1 MFSTSF
7 VTALSTLLLG
17 ASSLP
22 FVSIMQIQGRG
33 HVSPFAGDSV
43 ATTGTVT
50 ALMPNGFFVQD
61 AAGDFDPST
70 SDGVFAFTGSPPAVA
85 VGDQVRLEGVI
96 NEFRPGGDA
105 NNLTVTEF
113 TDPRVAILS
122 RGNPLP
128 EPINLACLT
137 PTEIVD
143 DDALG
148 TFEPESDGIDFYE
161 TVESMR
167 VRVPDAIAVSVT
179 NAFGELWVRA
189 ACATG
194 VNKRGGITIS
204 AGDMNPERIQI
215 DDVRMSGPVTAN
227 VGDRVGDLVGVMS
240 YRFGN
245 FEVLPESIAEPAI
258 AEIKPEMTP
267 LRGDDGHLTVAS
279 FNVRNLNREDA
290 ERIAAIARIIAINLG
305 SPDILALQEIQDDS
319 GSVNDGTVDAR
330 QTYAALIDAI
340 WETGGPRYDFRDI
353 APEDGHDGGEPGANI
368 RVGILFR
375 PDRVTFVDHGSAGA
389 TTSTWVV
396 EASHGAALSHSP
408 GRIDPTN
415 DAWRS
420 SRKPLAAEFEFAGR
434 RLFVMA
440 CHLTSRGGS
449 TPLFGA
455 AQPPLIGGEAQRI
468 QQASV
473 TAAFVDRLLALD
485 SSAAVVV
492 LGDFNDF
499 QFSQALTTLCSDLTN
514 LTDLLPPSER
524 YTYNFEGNSQALD
537 HMLISPA
544 LARGADYDIVHV
556 SSEFAGAASDHDPVV
571 ARLQIMPVE
580 EEPAI
585 VAFPNPF
592 RAATRIAYK
601 LERAASVSVVVY
613 DVAGRPVRKVHER
626 HEASGDHDVMWDG
639 LNDRRRPAPAGVYF
653 IRVLA
658 SGAAETARV
667 VRIP

>member
-1 MFSTSF
+1 MLSTSF
-7 VTALSTLLLG
+7 VTALSTSLLG
-17 ASSLP
+17 AFSLP

-33 HVSPFAGDSV
+33 HTSPFAGDSV

-50 ALMPNGFFVQD
+50 ALMPNGFYLQD

-70 SDGVFAFTGSPPAVA
+70 SDGIFAFTGSPPTVV
-85 VGDQVRLEGVI
+85 VGDQVRLEGLVS
-96 NEFRPGGDA
+96 EFRPASDPT
-105 NNLTVTEF
+105 NLTVTEI
-113 TDPRVAILS
+113 THPRIEILA
-122 RGNPLP
+122 RGQPLP
-128 EPINLACLT
+128 MPLTLAC
-137 PTEIVD
+137 PMPSEIID
-143 DDALG
+143 NDALLV
-148 TFEPESDGIDFYE
+148 FDPESDGIDFYE
-161 TVESMR
+161 CMENMR
-167 VRVPDAIAVSVT
+167 VRVPDAVAVSVT
-179 NAFGELWVRA
+179 NAFGELWVRGP
-189 ACATG
+189 CATG

-227 VGDRVGDLVGVMS
+227 VGDRVGDVVGVMS

-245 FEVLPESIAEPAI
+245 FEVLPESIAEPVI
-258 AEIKPEMTP
+258 VEIKPEMTR
-267 LRGDDGHLTVAS
+267 LRSDEGHLTVAS

-290 ERIAAIARIIAINLG
+290 ERIAAIAHIIAINLG

-330 QTYAALIDAI
+330 RTYAALIDAI

-368 RVGILFR
+368 RVGFLFR
-375 PDRVTFVDHGSAGA
+375 PDRVEFVDRGSARA
-389 TTSTWVV
+389 TTTTWIV
-396 EASHGAALSHSP
+396 EGSDGVSLSHSP
-408 GRIDPTN
+408 GRIDPMN

-420 SRKPLAAEFEFAGR
+420 SRKPLAAEFEFDGR
-434 RLFVMA
+434 RLFVIA

-455 AQPPLIGGEAQRI
+455 TQPPLIGGEAQRI

-485 SSAAVVV
+485 RSAAVVV

-499 QFSQALTTLCSDLTN
+499 QFSPTLTRLRRDLVN

-524 YTYNFEGNSQALD
+524 YSYNFEGNSQALD
-537 HMLISPA
+537 HILVSAA
-544 LARGADYDIVHV
+544 LARGAGYDIVHV
-556 SSEFAGAASDHDPVV
+556 SSEFTGAASDHDPVV
-571 ARLQIMPVE
+571 ARLQIVSVE

-613 DVAGRPVRKVHER
+613 DVAGRPVRKVQER
-626 HEASGDHDVMWDG
+626 HEPSGDHDVMWDG

-653 IRVLA
+653 VRVLA
-658 SGAAETARV
+658 SGVAETARV